1 MKIKKAVQIII
12 MLGLILY
19 ASTSCKN
26 GFIDSYSD
34 MDDHLS
40 EKEENWMETAFFQ
53 GMSDFSYR
61 ETNDSNS
68 ASKINVNVNDIIKR
82 YADNKA
88 YLQVDINKVPHYYD
102 MKNDTFIDIIP
113 IE

>member
-53 GMSDFSYR
+53 GMSDFSYH

-68 ASKINVNVNDIIKR
+68 ASRINVNVNDII
-82 YADNKA
+82 
-88 YLQVDINKVPHYYD
+88 I
-102 MKNDTFIDIIP
+102 
-113 IE
+113 

>member
-12 MLGLILY
+12 MLGLILN

-40 EKEENWMETAFFQ
+40 EKEENWMETAF
-53 GMSDFSYR
+53 
-61 ETNDSNS
+61 
-68 ASKINVNVNDIIKR
+68 
-82 YADNKA
+82 
-88 YLQVDINKVPHYYD
+88 
-102 MKNDTFIDIIP
+102 
-113 IE
+113 